1 MKAIAMNPI
10 TPNIEPKPSAQRR
23 GKIAGGFLKSLS
35 EKGARLCRR
44 PAAARCGQS
53 FGLENRNLLR
63 LVEDDTAALRVFQTG
78 SKAILASLLFAV
90 AMEGPVLAQ
99 TTNAADDGT
108 VLKQIIIFGRHSIRS
123 ATSGTNSLNGCSA
136 NPSPGFTWVPVGYL
150 TPHGRRAARLMGT
163 YFHEYLLH
171 EGLLTGDTNTD
182 LAHSY
187 FRANVI
193 ERSYIT
199 AAEFGA
205 KLIPGANIPVHTYNP
220 TNPYIAD
227 PVIDP
232 LMAGVATVDPAR
244 ALAEIQG
251 VFGSGTNLSSAYS
264 SELSLIS
271 KVLYPP
277 GTHPLYP
284 GTTPTNN
291 APLGSFDPT
300 TQPILLTTNA
310 PQYSTNSTNYYF
322 TGEVIGMGG
331 LSSTISTA
339 DPFVMQY
346 AVGFPTNEVA
356 WGRLTLDE
364 LSQQTRLVTL
374 QFDICMRQPYLAR
387 VQSSSAASHILRSM
401 LQITGGVPLD
411 GAFGTNQ
418 PQVLVIISS
427 DAYLAGLAGLL
438 HMHWLLPGY
447 QPDFCP
453 PGGALVF
460 ELRQVTATGRYLVR
474 VFYTAQTFDQLRNLT
489 TLSLGVPPATQQL
502 LVPGGSSTTNLDVD
516 FTTFTNL
523 MNAAI
528 GMEYVQ
534 SFANEVQP
542 GVLDPY
548 IAYNPT
554 NITASVS
561 SNTLTIAWPAD
572 HVGWILQAQT
582 NGLSAGQ
589 WFDLPGSDVVNA
601 VVTTIDLANPS
612 VFYRLREQ

>member
-1 MKAIAMNPI
+1 MNPI
-10 TPNIEPKPSAQRR
+10 TPNIEPQPSTRCHKAV
-23 GKIAGGFLKSLS
+23 AGSSLK
-35 EKGARLCRR
+35 A
-44 PAAARCGQS
+44 
-53 FGLENRNLLR
+53 
-63 LVEDDTAALRVFQTG
+63 V
-78 SKAILASLLFAV
+78 LASLLLAV

-123 ATSGTNSLNGCSA
+123 ATSDTTNLNQFSA
-136 NPSPGFTWVPVGYL
+136 NPSPGFPGVPVGYL
-150 TPHGRRAARLMGT
+150 TPNGRLAAGLMGS
-163 YFHEYLLH
+163 YFHDYLLH
-171 EGLLTGDTNTD
+171 EGVLTGDTNTD
-182 LAHSY
+182 LARSY
-187 FRANVI
+187 FRANTI

-205 KLIPGANIPVHTYNP
+205 GLIPGASIPVHTYAAGTP
-220 TNPYIAD
+220 D
-227 PVIDP
+227 LVFEP
-232 LMAGVATVDPAR
+232 LLAGVATVDPAR
-244 ALAEIQG
+244 ALAELQG
-251 VFGSGTNLSSAYS
+251 VYGSGTNLSSAYS
-264 SELSLIS
+264 RELSLIS

-277 GTHPLYP
+277 GTQPLYP

-291 APLGSFDPT
+291 APPGSFDPT
-300 TQPILLTTNA
+300 TLPILLTTNA
-310 PQYSTNSTNYYF
+310 PQYSTNSTNYYI
-322 TGEVIGMGG
+322 TGEVLSMGG
-331 LSSTISTA
+331 LESTMDAT

-346 AVGFPTNEVA
+346 AVGFPTNDVA

-401 LQITGGVPLD
+401 LQVTGGVPLE

-438 HMHWLLPGY
+438 DMHWLLPGY

-460 ELRQVTATGRYLVR
+460 ELRQVTATGQYLVR

-489 TLSLGVPPATQQL
+489 HLTLAAPPATQQL

-528 GMEYVQ
+528 GLEYVQ
-534 SFANEVQP
+534 SANEIQPIVQ
-542 GVLDPY
+542 DPY
-548 IAYNPT
+548 TTDNPT

-561 SNTLTIAWPAD
+561 SNTLTIAWQAD
-572 HVGWILQAQT
+572 HIGWILQAQT
-582 NGLSAGQ
+582 NGLSTGQ
-589 WFDLPGSDVVNA
+589 WFDLPGSDAVNA
-601 VVTTIDLANPS
+601 VVIPINPANTS
-612 VFYRLREQ
+612 VFYRQRMQ

>member
-1 MKAIAMNPI
+1 MNPI
-10 TPNIEPKPSAQRR
+10 TPNIEPKPSTRCRKAV
-23 GKIAGGFLKSLS
+23 AGCFLKAVL
-35 EKGARLCRR
+35 AV
-44 PAAARCGQS
+44 
-53 FGLENRNLLR
+53 LL
-63 LVEDDTAALRVFQTG
+63 L
-78 SKAILASLLFAV
+78 AV

-108 VLKQIIIFGRHSIRS
+108 VLKQIIIFGRHSIRAPTS
-123 ATSGTNSLNGCSA
+123 ATNQLNLNSADPFPIFVG
-136 NPSPGFTWVPVGYL
+136 VPTGYL
-150 TPHGRRAARLMGT
+150 TPNGRLAAGLMGT

-205 KLIPGANIPVHTYNP
+205 GLIPGASIPVHTYNP
-220 TNPYIAD
+220 TNSFVAD
-227 PVIDP
+227 LVFDP
-232 LMAGVATVDPAR
+232 LLAGVATVDPAR
-244 ALAEIQG
+244 ALTEIQG
-251 VFGSGTNLSSAYS
+251 VYGSGTNLSSAYS

-271 KVLYPP
+271 KVLYPT
-277 GTHPLYP
+277 GTQPTYP
-284 GTTPTNN
+284 PATN
-291 APLGSFDPT
+291 AIQGSVDPT

-310 PQYSTNSTNYYF
+310 PQHLTNYY

-331 LSSTISTA
+331 LDSTVSAA

-356 WGRLTLDE
+356 WGRLTLDT

-401 LQITGGVPLD
+401 LQVTGGAPLD
-411 GAFGTNQ
+411 GALGT
-418 PQVLVIISS
+418 PESQVLVIISS
-427 DAYLAGLAGLL
+427 DAYVAGLAGLL
-438 HMHWLLPGY
+438 DMHWLLPGY

-460 ELRQVTATGRYLVR
+460 ELRQVTATGQYLVR

-489 TLSLGVPPATQQL
+489 PLTLGAPPATMQL
-502 LVPGGSSTTNLDVD
+502 HVPGGGYSATNLDVD

-528 GMEYVQ
+528 GLEYVKQ
-534 SFANEVQP
+534 PFADEVQP

-548 IAYNPT
+548 TADNPT

-561 SNTLTIAWPAD
+561 SNTLTIAWPVD
-572 HVGWILQAQT
+572 HIGWILQAQT
-582 NGLSAGQ
+582 NSLSSGQ
-589 WFDLPGSDVVNA
+589 WFDLPGTDGVNLVVIPINPANA
-601 VVTTIDLANPS
+601 A
-612 VFYRLREQ
+612 VFYRLRQQ